1 MEHAQGCESKYRRV
15 FDCPRSICIFRKGL
29 SSGGGIEDQELGAM
43 IALLHGH
50 IGLIVGTRIDL
61 GGAIDAIGLQLFFPV
76 G

>member
-1 MEHAQGCESKYRRV
+1 MIALGLYPFSEK
-15 FDCPRSICIFRKGL
+15 DCL
-29 SSGGGIEDQELGAM
+29 QGGIEDQELGAM